1 MKYAIMIGIL
11 SLLVVAACSTNGT
24 TSTTTGATANIVKV
38 NFQNGQYVFTPSTV
52 KAGEPV
58 TLQFQA
64 EEFRGC
70 ERSFNIHS
78 EGVKKVIQPGDTQL
92 TFTPNAP
99 GELTA
104 SCGMNMYFGTLNV
117 E

>member
-1 MKYAIMIGIL
+1 MKYAIILGIAAL
-11 SLLVVAACSTNGT
+11 FVLAACSTTTEPGT
-24 TSTTTGATANIVKV
+24 NGATANIVKV
-38 NFQNGQYVFTPSTV
+38 NFQNGEYVFTPSTV

-64 EEFRGC
+64 EEFNGC

-78 EGVKKVIQPGDTQL
+78 EGVKKVIRPGDTQV
-92 TFTPNAP
+92 TFTPTAP

>member
-1 MKYAIMIGIL
+1 MKYAIIVGIMA
-11 SLLVVAACSTNGT
+11 LLVVAACSTT
-24 TSTTTGATANIVKV
+24 ETSTTTGATANVVKV
-38 NFQNGQYVFTPSTV
+38 NFQNGEYVFTPSTV

-70 ERSFNIHS
+70 ERSFNIHA
-78 EGVKKVIQPGDTQL
+78 EGVKKVIQAGDSQV
-92 TFTPNAP
+92 TFTPTKP
-99 GELTA
+99 GPLTA